1 MAFGGIC
8 KGQSGKGAVSV
19 YLCGIPHFPPRWFTC
34 LDPHWAPELPVEEAW
49 LVPEHHHHIAAC
61 IQVGA
66 CDGDLCAPRH
76 GSPTGL
82 QVCKSQGL
90 RRKEED

>member
-1 MAFGGIC
+1 M
-8 KGQSGKGAVSV
+8 
-19 YLCGIPHFPPRWFTC
+19 
-34 LDPHWAPELPVEEAW
+34 EEAW
-49 LVPEHHHHIAAC
+49 LAPEHDHHIAAC

-90 RRKEED
+90 HRKEEDRGMLGEVEETGSGLRQCPMPF